1 MHLRPLGSGRGSPPR
16 GAPAAEH
23 TRAHA
28 PRRARRQGRGG
39 AGAGNLGEVSCK
51 SRAEAQRTEEW
62 DAAGAWPAA
71 PRGGWLVLRVQCAP
85 GARVGRRARRGL
97 ERAEPAWPEGQR
109 DAPTRRAGRISFE
122 ARRSIPGFLNP
133 QPTSCP
139 DPQPERKTHEA
150 GAGVESSPRPRA
162 LNPSPPGGFPSAH
175 PACCERGRPAGA
187 AVFVFISIA
196 ALCVP
201 SVRPDPPPLP
211 PPGRPPSPTPI
222 CHCQMRKS
230 PRRTQTLQP
239 PRAPFGTWQHAA
251 ADSSAQLGGASATQL
266 SGLLCI

>member
-1 MHLRPLGSGRGSPPR
+1 MRSARGRTLRGEHAERGAAAPAQETWAKLVVSPGRRPR
-16 GAPAAEH
+16 GPSG
-23 TRAHA
+23 TRPVPG
-28 PRRARRQGRGG
+28 PRR
-39 AGAGNLGEVSCK
+39 
-51 SRAEAQRTEEW
+51 RAEGWPALRAQR
-62 DAAGAWPAA
+62 
-71 PRGGWLVLRVQCAP
+71 AP

-97 ERAEPAWPEGQR
+97 ERAEPAWLQGQR
-109 DAPTRRAGRISFE
+109 DAPPRRAGRISFE
-122 ARRSIPGFLNP
+122 ARRSIPSLLNP
-133 QPTSCP
+133 LPTSCP
-139 DPQPERKTHEA
+139 DPQPERKTHEP
-150 GAGVESSPRPRA
+150 GAGVRKAPPP
-162 LNPSPPGGFPSAH
+162 NPSPPGGFQSAH
-175 PACCERGRPAGA
+175 PACCKRGRPAGA

-211 PPGRPPSPTPI
+211 PPGRPPSSPTPI

-266 SGLLCI
+266 SGPLCI